1 MLRNISNGSFGKN
14 ISSLNKN
21 IPTAATVYFKISQ
34 EFCFTLGKK
43 AEIRPAINP
52 SPKYFKCNWKSL
64 CKYEHFCKNKTKTH
78 PGMCFVLQRSREELS
93 VQIPRAC
100 AVKMNYMSPVLT
112 RQLSASA
119 NCQLCFS
126 APCLPVPFKVIVTTK
141 MVSENH
147 TEMNHFPCV
156 LRPVKTA
163 LCAESA
169 KYVNH
174 IFLCLYDCSDH
185 FLDTHI
191 IKYKDVQLQTAE
203 QR

>member
-14 ISSLNKN
+14 ISSLNKK

-78 PGMCFVLQRSREELS
+78 PGMCFVLKRSREELS

-100 AVKMNYMSPVLT
+100 AVKMNYMSSVLT
-112 RQLSASA
+112 CQLSASA
-119 NCQLCFS
+119 NCQLCS
-126 APCLPVPFKVIVTTK
+126 QLPASRCPLRLLLQPRWSLKITQK
-141 MVSENH
+141 WII
-147 TEMNHFPCV
+147 FPVYCSQLKQHCV
-156 LRPVKTA
+156 QKA
-163 LCAESA
+163 L
-169 KYVNH
+169 NM
-174 IFLCLYDCSDH
+174 
-185 FLDTHI
+185 
-191 IKYKDVQLQTAE
+191 
-203 QR
+203 